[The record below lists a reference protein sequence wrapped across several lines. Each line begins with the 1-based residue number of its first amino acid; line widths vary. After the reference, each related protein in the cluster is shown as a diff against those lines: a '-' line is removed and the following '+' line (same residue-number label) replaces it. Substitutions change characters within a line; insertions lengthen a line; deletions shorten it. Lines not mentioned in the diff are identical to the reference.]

1 MFNDGK
7 SREDGMKTILDIW
20 FVDDMTQ
27 NHWTW
32 FNSFS
37 EELKSRHRFE
47 VFATVEA
54 LFAVL
59 DAGQFPDIL
68 FIDYYIGSRFGHEV
82 VAYFTGRPQRP
93 FLIAHSS
100 MGKANQIMLQQG
112 ADIMLSKTPG
122 SHVTESILEKI
133 QSESDLF
140 QLLEMPR
147 KAI

>member
-1 MFNDGK
+1 
-7 SREDGMKTILDIW
+7 MKTILDIW
-20 FVDDMTQ
+20 FIDDMTQ

-47 VFATVEA
+47 VFATVES

-59 DAGQFPDIL
+59 DTGQFPDIL

-82 VAYFTGRPQRP
+82 VAYFVGMLQRP

-100 MGKANQIMLQQG
+100 MSKANQVMLQQG
-112 ADIMLSKTPG
+112 ADMMLSKNPG
-122 SHVTESILEKI
+122 SHVTESILERI
-133 QSESDLF
+133 QSETDLF
-140 QLLEMPR
+140 HLLTVPR
-147 KAI
+147 RTI